1 MSLVHQERQ
10 LNTNCI
16 CIDLFQK
23 YRRFMLQGYLDRVE
37 EELEGDRPM
46 FALLDHTNSSE
57 LLLIYTFGQ
66 FL

>member
-1 MSLVHQERQ
+1 
-10 LNTNCI
+10 
-16 CIDLFQK
+16 
-23 YRRFMLQGYLDRVE
+23 MLQGYLDRVE